1 MAHRFF
7 VEPPVDS
14 DHVVLAGTESHHL
27 RNVLRLKLGD
37 AVTLFDGTGREHAAR
52 VVQLSRSDVE
62 LNILRTESVDREL
75 RRQAVV
81 GVTLPKGDRQ
91 RWLVEKLV
99 ELGAT
104 RLVPLR
110 TARSIVHPSAS
121 ALARLRRTVIEA
133 SKQCGRNRL
142 MEIGVT
148 TSFQEYLASP
158 PDSAYRWIADRAGVH
173 RPDATRAREAGDTYV
188 LIGPEG
194 GLTDLECQAAAAF
207 GWRSMALGDRILR
220 IETAAVVMMTLAGFG
235 LLTASGN
242 AP

>member
-7 VEPPVDS
+7 VKPPVDS
-14 DHVVLAGTESHHL
+14 ERVLLAGPEFHHL
-27 RNVLRLKLGD
+27 RNVLRLKPGD
-37 AVTLFDGTGREHAAR
+37 EVTLFDGTGREHAAR
-52 VVQLSRSDVE
+52 VVQLGRSDVE

-75 RRQAVV
+75 PRQAVV

-142 MEIGVT
+142 LEIDGT
-148 TSFQEYLASP
+148 TSFQEFLASS
-158 PDSAYRWIADRAGVH
+158 PDSAYRWIADRAGAH
-173 RPDATRAREAGDTYV
+173 RPAAAHARESGDTYV

-194 GLTDLECQAAAAF
+194 GLTDLERQAAAAS
-207 GWRSMALGDRILR
+207 GWRSIALGDRILR